1 MAQLTDNEKQEIE
14 TKTKDLVEKDILKQ
28 ITDGTLP
35 NDVFNRLNDPNNN
48 YYLDCSPTSHSAD
61 EITTY
66 NVPINSEYT
75 RDAARLDVYKT
86 LVYLCIV
93 VIFMI
98 FTYVAVPVVYKKGI
112 VDVINKM
119 FEGDNDKE
127 YQQRIERITTIDII
141 LSLWMLGAIAYSFAL
156 SFSIGIW
163 GSYLFVILLIVYV
176 LSVVI
181 IDGKKKETDFMTT
194 DIVNN
199 KKVSTIYKL
208 SDKDKIDYL
217 KNVNILDFVS
227 FIADFVKYLFGYDDI
242 FNEKAET
249 VTDRMPQVLFI
260 WIAIILVIYYPVA
273 YVFFRPDTNTIGLYY
288 GAIPFGVMFPLILYF
303 CLLFDVGTEYRRKYG
318 KNLVRKLVNV
328 EKNVKNIGKKI
339 GVLS

>member
-1 MAQLTDNEKQEIE
+1 MPPLTDNEKQEIE

-119 FEGDNDKE
+119 FEGDNDDTAK
-127 YQQRIERITTIDII
+127 YQKRIERITTIDII
-141 LSLWMLGAIAYSFAL
+141 LSIWMLGAISYSFAL

-194 DIVNN
+194 DIVGV

-217 KNVNILDFVS
+217 KNFNVLDIVS
-227 FIADFVKYLFGYDDI
+227 FIADFVKYFFGYDDI
-242 FNEKAET
+242 FNTRPNLKLS
-249 VTDRMPQVLFI
+249 DKMPQVLFI
-260 WIAIILVIYYPVA
+260 WVAIILVIYYPVA
-273 YVFFRPDTNTIGLYY
+273 YVFFSPDKNTIGLYY
-288 GAIPFGVMFPLILYF
+288 GVIPFGVMFPLILYF
-303 CLLFDVGTEYRRKYG
+303 CLLFDVGTEYRR
-318 KNLVRKLVNV
+318 
-328 EKNVKNIGKKI
+328 EHGKKF
-339 GVLS
+339 S

>member
-1 MAQLTDNEKQEIE
+1 MAPLTDNEKQEIE

-28 ITDGTLP
+28 ITNGTLP
-35 NDVFNRLNDPNNN
+35 NDVFDRLNDPNNN

-98 FTYVAVPVVYKKGI
+98 FTYFAVPVVYKKGI

-119 FEGDNDKE
+119 FEGDNNDTAK

-141 LSLWMLGAIAYSFAL
+141 LYLWMLGAIAYSFAL

-163 GSYLFVILLIVYV
+163 GSYIFVILLIVYV

-181 IDGKKKETDFMTT
+181 IDGKKKEADFMTT
-194 DIVNN
+194 DILGGE
-199 KKVSTIYKL
+199 VSTEYKL
-208 SDKDKIDYL
+208 SNKDKIDYL

-242 FNEKAET
+242 FNKKAET
-249 VTDRMPQVLFI
+249 VNDRMPQVLFI
-260 WIAIILVIYYPVA
+260 WIAIIIVMYFPIAFFFLKDDNNSGLV
-273 YVFFRPDTNTIGLYY
+273 Y
-288 GAIPFGVMFPLILYF
+288 GTIPFYIMLPAILYF
-303 CLLFDVGTEYRRKYG
+303 CLLFDVGTEYRRKY
-318 KNLVRKLVNV
+318 RKQ
-328 EKNVKNIGKKI
+328 
-339 GVLS
+339 